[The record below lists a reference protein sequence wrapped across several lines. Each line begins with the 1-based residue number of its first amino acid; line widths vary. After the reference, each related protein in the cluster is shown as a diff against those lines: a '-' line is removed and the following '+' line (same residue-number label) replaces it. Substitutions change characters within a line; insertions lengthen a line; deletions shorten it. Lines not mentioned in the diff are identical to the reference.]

1 MNTFTVTCT
10 GCEFFIRWK
19 AATRMRHQTWVPL
32 STWQELSLS
41 CPRELEASIRRLCLL
56 NDEADTEG
64 SGAGGSH
71 YKLPVPSERTL
82 YPGRGEH
89 TNLKS
94 REGNYL
100 SNRRPRSQ
108 RNITGL
114 ILDGDSLPEGT
125 RIHTSPLPLGTTRRK
140 GGACHPGTWECLF
153 PSPITCHSTPPL
165 VHKHLTYPGLC
176 KSL

>member
-1 MNTFTVTCT
+1 MESGN
-10 GCEFFIRWK
+10 K
-19 AATRMRHQTWVPL
+19 NATSDLGALEHLARVVPKLPQGTRGL
-32 STWQELSLS
+32 S
-41 CPRELEASIRRLCLL
+41 LL

-71 YKLPVPSERTL
+71 YKLPVPPERTL

-108 RNITGL
+108 KNITGL

>member
-1 MNTFTVTCT
+1 MNAFTVTCT
-10 GCEFFIRWK
+10 GCEMESVNENVTSDLGALEHLARVVPK
-19 AATRMRHQTWVPL
+19 LPQGTRGL
-32 STWQELSLS
+32 S
-41 CPRELEASIRRLCLL
+41 LL

-71 YKLPVPSERTL
+71 YKLPVPPERTL
-82 YPGRGEH
+82 YPGRGEP

-108 RNITGL
+108 KNITGL

-140 GGACHPGTWECLF
+140 GGACHPGTWSSPPVLLF
-153 PSPITCHSTPPL
+153 FLGMSLSFPHHLSLDTPA
-165 VHKHLTYPGLC
+165 G
-176 KSL
+176 S